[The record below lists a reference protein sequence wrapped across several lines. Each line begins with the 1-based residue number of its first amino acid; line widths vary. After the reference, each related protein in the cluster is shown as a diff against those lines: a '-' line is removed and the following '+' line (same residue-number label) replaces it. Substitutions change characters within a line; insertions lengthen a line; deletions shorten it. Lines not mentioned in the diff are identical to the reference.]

1 MYESLFTA
9 KDEVGFVKFH
19 LAKCG
24 DPFLNL
30 GALESAACARQQ
42 LSVYDGMK
50 QTPPDLLQKF
60 LNGPVFQFSLFG
72 LTDQDALRR
81 EILKVFQSQFIGMNQ
96 MTHIS
101 GGDDLAFSM
110 RNCRRQLDE
119 SIEFPDDSANDSRL
133 DKVRAW
139 VGESQCTPQFSD
151 SAWSVTCYHDIR
163 SSECSVD
170 TC

>member
-9 KDEVGFVKFH
+9 EDEVGFVKFH

-30 GALESAACARQQ
+30 RALENAACPGQQ
-42 LSVYDGMK
+42 LSVDDGMK

-60 LNGPVFQFSLFG
+60 LNGPMLQFALFG
-72 LTDQDALRR
+72 LTDQNALRR

-96 MTHIS
+96 MTHIIRR
-101 GGDDLAFSM
+101 DNLALGM
-110 RNCRRQLDE
+110 RNCRRQLNE
-119 SIEFPDDSANDSRL
+119 SIEFPDDPANDSRL
-133 DKVRAW
+133 HKVRAW